1 MSKTIDENG
10 FWLVEDN
17 PVSIE
22 GVFPYYGKTI
32 DKRLD
37 PDRIYQ
43 VFRPFEELSTPE
55 TLKSFDGIPF
65 IDGHEM
71 LGDGFTPADKRPA
84 AGVMMNPRAENGTLR
99 ADLKIFSEGLKDKIA
114 GGKKE
119 LSLGYQCT
127 YELRRGVWNGKPY
140 DAIQRD
146 LRGNHIALV
155 DQGRMG
161 AGVRVYDR
169 AITCDALD
177 ITQAIT
183 SPANQKENKPM
194 AEENKNPKSNV
205 TPATDEAVD
214 KRKLIDEIGGILK
227 GKVDE
232 ELVRTILGKCE
243 KLAYDASEAGKA
255 TDDEAEEEKK
265 DADKKAEAE
274 KKDAE
279 DKCGNDEEE
288 EKKDDE
294 KKSKGMDA
302 AEVKRIVDE
311 AVKEALAANKT
322 AATDS
327 ADKKPGKVYGLAED
341 SKPAPRSGLSPFL
354 AAHLNKNTK

>member
-22 GVFPYYGKTI
+22 GVFPYLGKTI
-32 DKRLD
+32 DKRLE

-43 VFRPFEELSTPE
+43 VYRPFKELSNPE

-65 IDGHEM
+65 IDDHEM
-71 LGDGFTPADKRPA
+71 IGEGFTPVDKRPA

-127 YELRRGVWNGKPY
+127 YELRRGVWNGQPY
-140 DAIQRD
+140 DAIQRNV
-146 LRGNHIALV
+146 RGNHIALV

-161 AGVRVYDR
+161 ADVRVYDR
-169 AITCDALD
+169 AITCDSLD

-183 SPANQKENKPM
+183 SPANHQKENRPM
-194 AEENKNPKSNV
+194 AEENKNPKSNE

-227 GKVDE
+227 DKVDE
-232 ELVRTILGKCE
+232 EILRTILAKAE
-243 KLAYDASEAGKA
+243 KLAYNASEAGKA
-255 TDDEAEEEKK
+255 TDEDEEKK
-265 DADKKAEAE
+265 
-274 KKDAE
+274 AE
-279 DKCGNDEEE
+279 DECGKDGCGKDEDE
-288 EKKDDE
+288 DDKE
-294 KKSKGMDA
+294 KSKSMDA

-311 AVKEALAANKT
+311 AVKEALAAAAKKS
-322 AATDS
+322 ATDS
-327 ADKKPGKVYGLAED
+327 ADKKPGKVYGMAED
-341 SKPAPRSGLSPFL
+341 SKPAAPRSGLSPFL

>member
-32 DKRLD
+32 DKRLE

-43 VFRPFEELSTPE
+43 VFRPFEELSNPE

-65 IDGHEM
+65 IDDHEM
-71 LGDGFTPADKRPA
+71 LGEGFTPVDQRPA
-84 AGVMMNPRAENGTLR
+84 AGVMMNPRAEDGTLR

-140 DAIQRD
+140 DAIQRNV
-146 LRGNHIALV
+146 RGNHIALV

-177 ITQAIT
+177 ITKEIT
-183 SPANQKENKPM
+183 LPTQKENKPM
-194 AEENKNPKSNV
+194 AEEEKNLKKEA
-205 TPATDEAVD
+205 TATDESVD
-214 KRKLIDEIGGILK
+214 KRKLIDDLGGFLKDKGLSDEDIRFAIG
-227 GKVDE
+227 VA
-232 ELVRTILGKCE
+232 E
-243 KLAYDASEAGKA
+243 KIAYNAS
-255 TDDEAEEEKK
+255 
-265 DADKKAEAE
+265 EAE
-274 KKDAE
+274 KKSE
-279 DKCGNDEEE
+279 DKG
-288 EKKDDE
+288 
-294 KKSKGMDA
+294 KGMDA

>member
-32 DKRLD
+32 DKRLE

-43 VFRPFEELSTPE
+43 VLRPFEDLSNPE

-65 IDGHEM
+65 IDDHEM
-71 LGDGFTPADKRPA
+71 LGEGFTPVDQRPA

-127 YELRRGVWNGKPY
+127 YELRRGVWNGQPY
-140 DAIQRD
+140 DAIQRNV
-146 LRGNHIALV
+146 RGNHIALV

-161 AGVRVYDR
+161 AEVRVYDR
-169 AITCDALD
+169 AITCDSLD
-177 ITQAIT
+177 ITKEIT
-183 SPANQKENKPM
+183 SPANQKEKKPM
-194 AEENKNPKSNV
+194 AEEKKNE
-205 TPATDEAVD
+205 TAATDESVD
-214 KRKLIDEIGGILK
+214 KRKLIDDLGGFLKDKGLSDEDIRFAIG
-227 GKVDE
+227 VA
-232 ELVRTILGKCE
+232 E
-243 KLAYDASEAGKA
+243 KLAYNASEAGKA
-255 TDDEAEEEKK
+255 TDEDEEKK
-265 DADKKAEAE
+265 TEDECG
-274 KKDAE
+274 KDACGKDEDAKKSEDE
-279 DKCGNDEEE
+279 DKDEE
-288 EKKDDE
+288 KG
-294 KKSKGMDA
+294 KGMDA
-302 AEVKRIVDE
+302 AEVRRIVDE
-311 AVKEALAANKT
+311 AVKAALAEKKP
-322 AATDS
+322 ATDS
-327 ADKKPGKVYGLAED
+327 ADKPTKPGKVYGLAED